1 MQLLAGDQRD
11 IHVDE
16 RSASPRNARET
27 GVWPARA
34 ERSAKRSNARMF
46 LELASGLI
54 GTAQQ
59 AGAAILKHVPAST
72 LVERKSDESPVTQA
86 DRDAEALILPRLA
99 ELAPDIPVIAEEA
112 VSANGLPEPSVMQ
125 AGRFFLVD
133 PLDGTKEFIKGG
145 TDFTVNIALIEN
157 GVPTFGLV
165 FAPALKHLYLTLSA
179 DQGVEAWIDPNG
191 PDATLADF
199 EPRELKVRTA
209 PEDGLTVVASKSHM
223 TAETEAFLETLNVA
237 DFKQA
242 GSSLKFGL
250 VARGVADIY
259 PRFGP
264 TMEWDTA
271 AGHAVLLAAGGSVCT
286 QDGAPLRYGK
296 LETGL
301 LNPFFIA
308 RGRSLG

>member
-1 MQLLAGDQRD
+1 
-11 IHVDE
+11 
-16 RSASPRNARET
+16 
-27 GVWPARA
+27 
-34 ERSAKRSNARMF
+34 MF
-46 LELASGLI
+46 LELANGLI

-72 LVERKSDESPVTQA
+72 HVERKSDESPVTQA

-125 AGRFFLVD
+125 SGRFFLVD

-308 RGRSLG
+308 RGGSAG